1 MSTDA
6 IRAFVDPLWE
16 QAIIPALL
24 EFGRIPNK
32 SVAFD
37 PDWAAHGHMERAI
50 DLLCKWARQH
60 PLPGMKLDVARIEGR
75 TPLIIID
82 VPGTSE
88 DRVLMY
94 GHLDKQ
100 PEMAGWREGLD
111 PWKPVREGD
120 LLYGR
125 GLADDGYAMFACI
138 AALGA
143 VRAAKLPHAPCTIII
158 EACEESGSFDLPY
171 YVEKL
176 ADRIGRPS
184 LVIGLDSGCENYK
197 QLWCTTSLRGLAG
210 GTLKVELLT
219 EGIHSGASG
228 QVADTFRVARVLL
241 NRIEDPQTGLVSDP
255 AFNVDIPPARL
266 AEIRASAAGVDRAR
280 GLPLIAGASAV
291 SSDSVE
297 LVLNST
303 WRPALSI
310 IGAEGLPPA
319 SNAGNVLRPMT
330 ALKLSLR
337 LPPKCDARRATQ
349 RMKSLLEENPPYGA
363 KVSFEPDWAAE
374 GWDAPE
380 FAPWLRKSM
389 DQASAAFFGKPVAYM
404 GLGGTIPFMAM
415 LGERFPEAQFLIT
428 GVLGPRSNAHGP
440 NEFLHLPTARNVTC
454 CVAQVIADHF
464 RRDEAR

>member
-1 MSTDA
+1 MSTA
-6 IRAFVDPLWE
+6 EIRAFVDRIWE
-16 QAIIPALL
+16 NEIVPALM

-32 SVAFD
+32 SAAFD
-37 PDWAAHGHMERAI
+37 PEWASHGHMQRAV
-50 DLLCKWARQH
+50 DLLVKWAH
-60 PLPGMKLDVARIEGR
+60 AHAIPGMKLDVARIEGR
-75 TPLIIID
+75 SPLIIID
-82 VPGTSE
+82 VPGTGD
-88 DRVLMY
+88 DRILLY

-100 PEMAGWREGLD
+100 PEMSGWRDGLD

-143 VRAAKLPHAPCTIII
+143 LHAAKIPHAPCTIII
-158 EACEESGSFDLPY
+158 EACEESGSFDLPPY
-171 YVEKL
+171 IQLL

-184 LVIGLDSGCENYK
+184 LVIALDAGCENYK

-210 GTLKVELLT
+210 GTLRVELLT
-219 EGIHSGASG
+219 EGIHSGQSG
-228 QVADTFRVARVLL
+228 QVADTFRVARHLL
-241 NRIEDPQTGLVSDP
+241 DRIENPETGAVSDS
-255 AFNVDIPPARL
+255 AFNVKVPDARL
-266 AEIRASAAGVDRAR
+266 NEIKESVKNMKPGAT
-280 GLPLIAGASAV
+280 GLPLLPGV
-291 SSDSVE
+291 TPVTPDPVE
-297 LVLNST
+297 RILNST

-337 LPPKCDARRATQ
+337 LPPRVDAVKANGRL
-349 RMKSLLEENPPYGA
+349 KSLLENNPPYGA
-363 KVSFEPDWAAE
+363 KVTFDGDWAAE

-380 FAPWLRKSM
+380 FSPWLKNSM
-389 DQASAAFFGKPVAYM
+389 DEASNSFFGQPVAYM

-415 LGERFPEAQFLIT
+415 LGERFPQAQFLIT

-440 NEFLHLPTARNVTC
+440 NEFLHLPTGRNVTC
-454 CVAQVIADHF
+454 CVAQVIGDHLH
-464 RRDEAR
+464 RSA